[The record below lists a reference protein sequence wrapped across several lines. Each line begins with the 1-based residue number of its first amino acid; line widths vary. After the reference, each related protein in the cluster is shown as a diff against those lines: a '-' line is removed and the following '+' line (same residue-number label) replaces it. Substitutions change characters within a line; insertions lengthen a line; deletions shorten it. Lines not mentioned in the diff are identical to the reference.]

1 MRDAIKLLGERVKER
16 RLSRRLTQES
26 AAARA
31 NLDTSYWSQLEG
43 GKYDNPG
50 LRTLQRIADALDTT
64 VAYLSGETDD
74 PNRVPLHIIRRGM
87 PLPPPGAEHLSEEEL
102 REIEER
108 ARAYEE
114 FEIRRRLREK
124 GIDV

>member
-1 MRDAIKLLGERVKER
+1 MYGVTVDQLVG
-16 RLSRRLTQES
+16 
-26 AAARA
+26 RA
-31 NLDTSYWSQLEG
+31 KPIE
-43 GKYDNPG
+43 
-50 LRTLQRIADALDTT
+50 I
-64 VAYLSGETDD
+64 V
-74 PNRVPLHIIRRGM
+74 RRGM
-87 PLPPPGAEHLSEEEL
+87 PLPPPGAEFLTEEEL

>member
-1 MRDAIKLLGERVKER
+1 MAESPEVRFGR
-16 RLSRRLTQES
+16 RLK
-26 AAARA
+26 AAREA
-31 NLDTSYWSQLEG
+31 AGIRQAYVAEVLGVTRQAVGQWESGKSSPNPDTLARLAEIYG
-43 GKYDNPG
+43 V
-50 LRTLQRIADALDTT
+50 T
-64 VAYLSGETDD
+64 VDELVGRAK
-74 PNRVPLHIIRRGM
+74 PLHIIRRGM